1 MKENSVHIVGITG
14 ASGAIIG
21 VRLIEELLSNGQ
33 SVSAVATD
41 SALLTINHEIV
52 RGNKKISSI
61 KEVFEYR
68 KFSINIE
75 KFTEYSNRDFFAP
88 VASGSARFDSMVIAP
103 CSMKTLSA
111 VANGYS
117 ESLLLRAADV
127 SLKEN
132 RKTILVPRETPLS
145 LIHLENLLMAKR
157 AGAVILPPVPGF
169 YNHPQTIDD
178 AVNFIVG
185 KILNLLEISNNLI
198 KPWGNDAR

>member
-1 MKENSVHIVGITG
+1 MHIIGITG

-21 VRLIEELLSNGQ
+21 IRLIEELLSIGQ
-33 SVSAVATD
+33 SVSAVATN
-41 SALLTINHEIV
+41 SAWLTINHEIV
-52 RGNKKISSI
+52 RGNKKVSTI
-61 KEVFEYR
+61 KELLEYR
-68 KFSINIE
+68 KFSLNIE
-75 KFTEYSNRDFFAP
+75 KLSEYSNTDFFAP
-88 VASGSARFDSMVIAP
+88 IASGSSIFESLVIAP

-117 ESLLLRAADV
+117 DTLLLRAADV

-145 LIHLENLLMAKR
+145 LIHLENMLKAKM
-157 AGAVILPPVPGF
+157 AGAIILPPVPGF

-185 KILNLLEISNNLI
+185 KILNLMEISNNLI
-198 KPWGNDAR
+198 KPWGEDAR

>member
-1 MKENSVHIVGITG
+1 MKENSMHIIGITG

-21 VRLIEELLSNGQ
+21 IRLIEELLSSGC

-41 SALLTINHEIV
+41 SAWLTINHEIV
-52 RGNKKISSI
+52 RGKAKISTI
-61 KEVFEYR
+61 KELLDYR
-68 KFSINIE
+68 KFSSNIE
-75 KFTEYSNRDFFAP
+75 KLSEYSNSDFFAP
-88 VASGSARFDSMVIAP
+88 IASGSSIFESLVIAP

-117 ESLLLRAADV
+117 DSLLLRAADV

-145 LIHLENLLMAKR
+145 LIHLENLLKAKQ
-157 AGAVILPPVPGF
+157 AGADILPPVPGF

-185 KILNLLEISNNLI
+185 KILNLLGISNKLI
-198 KPWGNDAR
+198 KPWGEDA

>member
-1 MKENSVHIVGITG
+1 MKENFMHIVGITG

-21 VRLIEELLSNGQ
+21 IRLVEELLTNGC
-33 SVSAVATD
+33 SVNAVATE
-41 SALLTINHEIV
+41 SAWLTINHEIV
-52 RGNKKISSI
+52 RGKAKISTI
-61 KEVFEYR
+61 KELLEYR
-68 KFSINIE
+68 KFSSNIDN
-75 KFTEYSNRDFFAP
+75 FSEYSNTDFFAP
-88 VASGSARFDSMVIAP
+88 IASGSSILKSLVIAP

-111 VANGYS
+111 IANGYS
-117 ESLLLRAADV
+117 DSLLLRAADV

-145 LIHLENLLMAKR
+145 LIHLENLLKAKK
-157 AGAVILPPVPGF
+157 AGADIVPPVPGF